1 MKMTSHFKHKQVGGD
16 HYERLAIQPI
26 EFSLGNDL
34 GPCETNIVKY
44 ITREKKDVVNDLR
57 KARQYAQFILEMEA
71 NPPGQIRYTDY
82 SVANNLDYAR
92 GKAIEYVIKWSK
104 TGDTAALSKLLEV
117 IDVIIE
123 REIGV
128 PRKESEGGNNGP
140 GNIQELLQT
149 VAGIQAE

>member
-16 HYERLAIQPI
+16 HYERLKVQPI
-26 EFSLGNDL
+26 EFCLGNDL

-71 NPPGQIRYTDY
+71 NPPGPIRYTDY

-92 GKAIEYVIKWSK
+92 GKAIEYVVKWSK
-104 TGDTAALSKLLEV
+104 TGDTAALGKLLEV

-140 GNIQELLQT
+140 GNI
-149 VAGIQAE
+149 